1 MQMVSLTMDN
11 ISKFINISEAASSYS
26 IRVIPVLLIR
36 SED

>member
-11 ISKFINISEAASSYS
+11 ISRFNISEAASSYS